1 MAIFSIIICLAGERF
16 LSIFENYR
24 SFKWFRRLEQRVKQK
39 SQTTGYLN
47 GIIGVLLLVLAVAI
61 LIDIVYSLLSIWS
74 GLLGFLFSTFILFYC
89 LGPKALYEPVK
100 RYYDAIKT
108 GDEASA
114 DWYAE
119 NLLGEKLPPE
129 ESNPSKTVAEGV
141 FVAALDRIFAV
152 IFWFVLLGPL
162 GAVIYRLTS
171 QLKHHTQTQPKEGE
185 ITATKFDDSA
195 ISLHHLLAW
204 LPSRL
209 LAFAFAFVGNISEG
223 IKRIKINTQVS
234 NGYWQDSNDSYLV
247 SAASD
252 TLIAKQIETGSETD
266 NPITTNNALALLR
279 KSTLIWLGIIA
290 VMSIW

>member
-16 LSIFENYR
+16 LSIFENFR
-24 SFKWFRRLEQRVKQK
+24 RFKWFRHLERRVKQK
-39 SQTTGYLN
+39 SQTVGYLN
-47 GIIGVLLLVLAVAI
+47 GIIGVLLLVFAVAI
-61 LIDIVYSLLSIWS
+61 LIDILYSLLSMWS
-74 GLLGFLFSTFILFYC
+74 GLFGFIFATFILFYC

-108 GDEASA
+108 GDESSA

-152 IFWFVLLGPL
+152 IFWFVLFGPF
-162 GAVIYRLTS
+162 GAVMYRLTS
-171 QLKHHTQTQPKEGE
+171 QLKHHPQTPSEEGE
-185 ITATKFDDSA
+185 TIATKFDHSA
-195 ISLHHLLAW
+195 ILFHHLLAW

-223 IKRIKINTQVS
+223 IKRIKINTQAS
-234 NGYWQDSNDSYLV
+234 NGYWQNSNDSYIV

-252 TLIAKQIETGSETD
+252 TLIAKQRETGSETG

-290 VMSIW
+290 IMSIW